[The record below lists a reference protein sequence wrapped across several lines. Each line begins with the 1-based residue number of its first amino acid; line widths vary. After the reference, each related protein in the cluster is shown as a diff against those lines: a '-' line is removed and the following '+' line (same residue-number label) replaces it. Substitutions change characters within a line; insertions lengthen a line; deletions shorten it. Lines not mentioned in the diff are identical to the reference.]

1 MVLGENINQ
10 LAGSIDCYTPIGRRS
25 CSNSTFVVGRGQ
37 ARKFWNNIKWGEL
50 DSVSPLHV
58 MASEISG
65 HTQMFH
71 FQILTSFFKKNKNL
85 FKYWPEFPWKTK
97 TFFKYWPEFLWK
109 TKTFF
114 KHWPEF
120 PWKTKNFFMDF
131 VFTSAESHR
140 QCFSFLSLSHCS
152 IVGKL
157 RKFQ

>member
-97 TFFKYWPEFLWK
+97 TKNIDQNFYEKQKLFSNIDQNFHEKQ
-109 TKTFF
+109 KTFS
-114 KHWPEF
+114 W
-120 PWKTKNFFMDF
+120 T
-131 VFTSAESHR
+131 
-140 QCFSFLSLSHCS
+140 LSLLQQNHTDSVFLFYLCL
-152 IVGKL
+152 IVPL
-157 RKFQ
+157 